1 MVQQRQNVMR
11 VERLKQSADFQRL
24 LNTPIKQRS
33 AHFAIHHV
41 MAVPSHA
48 AKLEN
53 EREKSNLSTDRAE
66 TCSELVDDL
75 PTVLWLGC
83 LVPKRHARRSVTRSL
98 LKRQMRGAAER
109 AAVQL
114 PGGLA
119 LLRMRQPFPSDQYPS
134 ASSQA
139 LRLAARQELEQ
150 LVQRFVLAA
159 QAAQAQRTAQRP
171 GSA

>member
-1 MVQQRQNVMR
+1 MVQQRQNAMR

-24 LNTPIKQRS
+24 LNTPIKHRS

-41 MAVPSHA
+41 LAQPSRP
-48 AKLEN
+48 AKPG
-53 EREKSNLSTDRAE
+53 RETDSPDLSTDRAE
-66 TCSELVDDL
+66 TCPALVDDL

-98 LKRQMRGAAER
+98 LKRQMRHAAER
-109 AAVQL
+109 ASAQL

-119 LLRMRQPFPSDQYPS
+119 LLRMRQPFPAAQYPS
-134 ASSQA
+134 ASSPA

-150 LVQRFVLAA
+150 LMRRFLAPAPAA
-159 QAAQAQRTAQRP
+159 QTVP
-171 GSA
+171 SAESA

>member
-1 MVQQRQNVMR
+1 MVQQRQYVMR
-11 VERLKQSADFQRL
+11 VERLKRSADFQRL

-41 MAVPSHA
+41 VAVPSEPAKAQRHA
-48 AKLEN
+48 AD
-53 EREKSNLSTDRAE
+53 SNLSTDRAE
-66 TCSELVDDL
+66 TCPALVDDL
-75 PTVLWLGC
+75 PTKLWLGC

-98 LKRQMRGAAER
+98 LKRQMRSAADR
-109 AAVQL
+109 LSAQL

-119 LLRMRQPFPSDQYPS
+119 LLRLRQPFLADRYPS

-139 LRLAARQELEQ
+139 LRVAARLELEQ
-150 LVQRFVLAA
+150 LMQRFLATA
-159 QAAQAQRTAQRP
+159 QADQSLLRA